1 MLPTPAPIT
10 VLIADNHI
18 ALASGLSLLLE
29 RWFQVEPPVNTLG
42 QLRDVLTA
50 WTKPVQHRPMVV
62 VLGVNFGG
70 ASAIRALPE
79 LSASFPEVRFLMY
92 SVDFTETLIDSSLQS
107 GALGYVDKRSGVS
120 ELRWAI
126 DTVAVGKVAVYG
138 RDGPTRQ
145 GQPSGISPTAP
156 LTPRLRQAL
165 LLFQKGRTRSDVA
178 SIMGIS
184 QSGVDALIARL
195 RSLYGLAGRERIDW
209 SQLLLS

>member
-1 MLPTPAPIT
+1 MPPTRAPIT

-18 ALASGLSLLLE
+18 ALAYSLSLLLE
-29 RWFQVEPPVNTLG
+29 RWFQMEPAVYTLG
-42 QLRDVLTA
+42 QLRGALSS
-50 WTKPVQHRPMVV
+50 WTNPVQYRPMVV
-62 VLGVNFGG
+62 VLGVNFSGV
-70 ASAIRALPE
+70 SAIRALPK

-92 SVDFTETLIDSSLQS
+92 SVDFTEPLIDSSLRS

-126 DTVAVGKVAVYG
+126 EAVSVGKVAVYG

-145 GQPSGISPTAP
+145 GQPSGISPTSP

-165 LLFQKGRTRSDVA
+165 LLFRKGRTRAEVA
-178 SIMGIS
+178 TIMGIS

-195 RSLYGLAGRERIDW
+195 RPLYGLAGRERIDW
-209 SQLLLS
+209 SQLSQT